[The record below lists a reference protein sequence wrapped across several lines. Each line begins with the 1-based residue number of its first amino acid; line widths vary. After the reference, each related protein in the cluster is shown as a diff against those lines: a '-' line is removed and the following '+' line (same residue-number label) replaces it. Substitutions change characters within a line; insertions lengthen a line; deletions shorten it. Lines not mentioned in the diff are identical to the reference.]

1 MTVVDMS
8 MAAVT
13 RDRVPSTL
21 GVAGAAWHT
30 SVAEGFG
37 SDRRWGQAYRHLR
50 TADRL
55 LNGRHGANK
64 PAEAWEQH
72 RRDSLTATYSRHYLD
87 ERLVALLGDPGDV
100 GAAGIAVALLDVD
113 HFMQVNDAFG
123 HQFGDRVLQRIVA
136 VVDAGLPD
144 GAFCARYGGEE
155 FAIVLPG
162 PDRHRAVRACEAA
175 RERVDHHPWHELAP
189 GLRPTVSVGVAHG
202 FGPVIGH
209 DGLVAAADRLLYAAK
224 RAGGN
229 VVAFQEADIGPVQ
242 LAGPAAGRLSIP
254 QPPVAAP
261 RCGSEAFAP

>member
-30 SVAEGFG
+30 AVAEGHG

-55 LNGRHGANK
+55 LNGRHGANQ
-64 PAEAWEQH
+64 PAGAWEQH
-72 RRDSLTATYSRHYLD
+72 RRDSLTATYNRHYLD
-87 ERLVALLGDPGDV
+87 GRLVALLGDPGDV

-113 HFMQVNDAFG
+113 HFTQVNDAFG
-123 HQFGDRVLQRIVA
+123 HHFGDRVLQRIVA

-162 PDRHRAVRACEAA
+162 PDCHGAVRACEAA
-175 RERVDHHPWHELAP
+175 RERVDHHPWHQLAP
-189 GLRPTVSVGVAHG
+189 GLHPTVSVGVAHG

-242 LAGPAAGRLSIP
+242 LAGRAAGRLSIP

-261 RCGSEAFAP
+261 HCGSGAFAP